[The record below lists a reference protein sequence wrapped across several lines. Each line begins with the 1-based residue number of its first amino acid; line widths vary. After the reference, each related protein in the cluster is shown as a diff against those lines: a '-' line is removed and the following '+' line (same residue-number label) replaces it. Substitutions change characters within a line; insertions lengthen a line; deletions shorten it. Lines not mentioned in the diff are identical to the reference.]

1 MLFNSTNF
9 LFLFFPL
16 VFLVFFA
23 LGRAGLRSLASAWLF
38 AASLA
43 FYGWDDPRFLIPL
56 IAASIAFNYAVG
68 RAITATHYRSIL
80 LFGIVVDLSLLMY
93 FKYINFIAENLAFL
107 GAPALHVTLPIGI
120 SFFTFTQIAFLVD
133 CYRAEAR
140 EYNPIHYG
148 LFVSYF
154 PHLIAAQSCIIRR

>member
-1 MLFNSTNF
+1 
-9 LFLFFPL
+9 
-16 VFLVFFA
+16 
-23 LGRAGLRSLASAWLF
+23 
-38 AASLA
+38 
-43 FYGWDDPRFLIPL
+43 
-56 IAASIAFNYAVG
+56 
-68 RAITATHYRSIL
+68 
-80 LFGIVVDLSLLMY
+80 Y

-154 PHLIAAQSCIIRR
+154 PHLIAGPILHHKEMMPQFARPQTYRLETGKLLT